1 MKIAPI
7 CRAIDAAREAGKNIS
22 YRIVYTGPQDDTSLD
37 ASLFSD
43 LSMRKPDAYLGV
55 TGHNHSQVAA
65 SIMLAFERELDGH
78 PAQVVL
84 VVDDMTATM
93 SCSIVAKK
101 RGLKVAHVIAGTR
114 SFDMNMPREVNRT
127 IVDAISDYLF
137 TAGMVANRNL
147 NQEGMI
153 PEYIHY
159 VGNILIDTIRFNR
172 HRLVQPMWFS
182 SLGLRKGNYLLLTL
196 NRRDLLEK
204 KAVLHSLL
212 QTVIEKAGGM
222 PIVAPLHPYVQK
234 AVKSL
239 EVNAPNLHILPPQSY
254 LHFGFLINQ
263 ARGIVTDSGNI
274 AEEATF
280 LDVPCITLNTYAEH
294 PETWRIGTNE
304 LVGENSFALS
314 ASLDK
319 LLHGEWKH
327 TTLPDRW
334 DGRTAE
340 RIVQTLL
347 NGNKPTDAYPKL
359 GSFYPKAWDRT
370 LSIRCAPLSFISGNF
385 SIRLLYV
392 FYLYPVNK
400 TYDFHVHL
408 TISPV
413 SLVYICFLINLNLL
427 TLRPNYL

>member
-1 MKIAPI
+1 MRITIVSGARPNFMKIAPI

-239 EVNAPNLHILPPQSY
+239 EVNAPNLHILPQQSY

-347 NGNKPTDAYPKL
+347 NGNN
-359 GSFYPKAWDRT
+359 S
-370 LSIRCAPLSFISGNF
+370 
-385 SIRLLYV
+385 
-392 FYLYPVNK
+392 
-400 TYDFHVHL
+400 
-408 TISPV
+408 
-413 SLVYICFLINLNLL
+413 
-427 TLRPNYL
+427 